1 MNINEF
7 WPAFLNENFP
17 ARNATNILFHNL
29 SFLRKTKMPAM
40 INEVLTLSNLDGKIM
55 KKSVDGLQLCHWL
68 VRAKQQNIP
77 TGFVVHPCINEVVF
91 SC

>member
-55 KKSVDGLQLCHWL
+55 EK
-68 VRAKQQNIP
+68 A
-77 TGFVVHPCINEVVF
+77 
-91 SC
+91 